1 MTPRLRKLSL
11 TVHIA
16 TSLGWLGAVAAF
28 LALAIVGLAT
38 EDIQSA
44 RAAYLATEMVSW
56 LVIVPLSFASLLS
69 GLVQSWGTAWGLLR
83 HYWVTFKLLLTTLA
97 TIVLLVHTQ
106 VIDHVAAT
114 AGQPSLPLE
123 PLSGMQTQLVV
134 DAAAAILILLATTVL
149 AVYKPR
155 GLTRYGQ
162 RKARARVG

>member
-28 LALAIVGLAT
+28 LALAIVGLAA
-38 EDIQSA
+38 EDVQAA
-44 RAAYLATEMVSW
+44 RAAYVATEMVSW
-56 LVIVPLSFASLLS
+56 LVIVPLSFAALLS

-83 HYWVTFKLLLTTLA
+83 HYWVTIKLLLTTLA

-106 VIDHVAAT
+106 VIDHVAET
-114 AGQPSLPLE
+114 AAQPSLPLE
-123 PLSGMQTQLVV
+123 PLSGMRTQLVV
-134 DAAAAILILLATTVL
+134 DAGAAILILLATTAL

-162 RKARARVG
+162 RKARRA

>member
-38 EDIQSA
+38 EDLQSA
-44 RAAYLATEMVSW
+44 RAAYLATEIVSW
-56 LVIVPLSFASLLS
+56 LVIVPLSFAALLS

-83 HYWVTFKLLLTTLA
+83 HYWVTIKLLLTTLA

-123 PLSGMQTQLVV
+123 PLSGMRTQLVV
-134 DAAAAILILLATTVL
+134 DAGAAILILLATTAL

>member
-38 EDIQSA
+38 EDNQSA
-44 RAAYLATEMVSW
+44 RAPYLATEMVSW
-56 LVIVPLSFASLLS
+56 LVIVPLSFAALIS
-69 GLVQSWGTAWGLLR
+69 GLIQSWGTAWGLLR
-83 HYWVTFKLLLTTLA
+83 HYWVMFRLLLTTLA

-123 PLSGMQTQLVV
+123 PLSGMRTQLVV
-134 DAAAAILILLATTVL
+134 DATAAILILLATTAL

-162 RKARARVG
+162 RKARRA

>member
-56 LVIVPLSFASLLS
+56 LVIVPLSFAALIS
-69 GLVQSWGTAWGLLR
+69 GLIQSWGTTWGLLR

-97 TIVLLVHTQ
+97 TIVLLVHTR

-114 AGQPSLPLE
+114 AGQAALPLE
-123 PLSGMQTQLVV
+123 PLSGMRTQLVV
-134 DAAAAILILLATTVL
+134 DAAAAILILLATTAL

-162 RKARARVG
+162 RKARRA